1 MGFLRFLPVLSI
13 AVVFA
18 LAVSCVYSEGYVYRV
33 DSMNFTV
40 YFDGVV
46 DVKVKLSVNETSLFF
61 TVGLPGSPFSNMF
74 VYDSS
79 GVPLDFDVE
88 GGNVTVYS
96 FGESLVYV
104 EYETLNLTY
113 KEGVLWTF
121 KVESPVVFYV
131 ILPYNASI
139 TGFSDIPLEVTL
151 LKDGRILLKMPKGLQ
166 YVSYVIPPGVAEFRL
181 KALNAISKARI
192 AIADA
197 KAEGRTEGLADAE
210 RLLAEAEGLFNAG
223 DYRGAEAMANQAYES
238 ALNSKK
244 PLIGVIL
251 DYMPY
256 IVVATVL
263 AVAVATVLFLRLRRG
278 GVARLF
284 RENPWL
290 DEDEKNVLKVIWIKG
305 GGAFESD
312 IRDALD
318 LPKTTVWRI
327 IKKLEENG
335 LVKVEKIRGEN
346 YVKLVK
352 R

>member
-1 MGFLRFLPVLSI
+1 MSFPRLLPILFI
-13 AVVFA
+13 FAIFA
-18 LAVSCVYSEGYVYRV
+18 LAVSEAYSEGYVYRV

-46 DVKVKLSVNETSLFF
+46 DAKVKLSVNETYLFF
-61 TVGLPGSPFSNMF
+61 TVGLPGSPFSNLM

-88 GGNVTVYS
+88 DGNVTVYS
-96 FGESLVYV
+96 FGENLVYV

-121 KVESPVVFYV
+121 KVEAPVDFYV
-131 ILPYNASI
+131 VLPYNASI
-139 TGFSDIPLEVTL
+139 TGFSDVPLEVAL
-151 LKDGRILLKMPKGLQ
+151 LKDGRMLVKMPKGLQ
-166 YVSYVIPPGVAEFRL
+166 YVSYVIPPGIAEFRL
-181 KALNAISKARI
+181 KALNAISKARS

-197 KAEGRTEGLADAE
+197 KAEGRTEGLEDAE
-210 RLLAEAEGLFNAG
+210 SLLAEAESLFNGG
-223 DYRGAEAMANQAYES
+223 DYRGAENRAEQAYS
-238 ALNSKK
+238 VAVKARK
-244 PLIGVIL
+244 PLIGVVL

-256 IVVATVL
+256 IAVITVL
-263 AVAVATVLFLRLRRG
+263 AVAAVLFLRFRRG
-278 GVARLF
+278 GLARLI

-290 DEDEKNVLKVIWIKG
+290 DEDEKNVLKVVWVKG

-312 IRDALD
+312 IREALD

-327 IKKLEENG
+327 IKKLEEDG

-346 YVKLVK
+346 YVKLAK

>member
-1 MGFLRFLPVLSI
+1 MGFLRLLPVLPI
-13 AVVFA
+13 AVIFA
-18 LAVSCVYSEGYVYRV
+18 LAASGVYSEAYVYRV

-40 YFDGVV
+40 YFDGFV
-46 DVKVKLSVNETSLFF
+46 DVKVKLSVNETYLFF
-61 TVGLPGSPFSNMF
+61 TVVLPGSPFANIM

-79 GVPLDFDVE
+79 GTPLDFNVE
-88 GGNVTVYS
+88 ECNVTVYS
-96 FGESLVYV
+96 FGENLVYI

-121 KVESPVVFYV
+121 KVEAPVDFYV

-139 TGFSDIPLEVTL
+139 TGFSDVPLEVSI
-151 LKDGRILLKMPKGLQ
+151 LKDGRILLKMPRGLQ

-181 KALNAISKARI
+181 KALNAISKARS
-192 AIADA
+192 AIEDA
-197 KAEGRTEGLADAE
+197 KAEGRTEGLEGAE
-210 RLLAEAEGLFNAG
+210 SLLAEAESLFDQG
-223 DYRGAEAMANQAYES
+223 DYRGAEDRANLAYEL
-238 ALNSKK
+238 ALNAKK
-244 PLIGVIL
+244 PLMVFDLGYV
-251 DYMPY
+251 PY
-256 IVVATVL
+256 IVVAAVL
-263 AVAVATVLFLRLRRG
+263 AVAAVLFLRFKRG

-290 DEDEKNVLKVIWIKG
+290 DEDEKNVLKVVWVKG

-312 IRDALD
+312 IREALD

-346 YVKLVK
+346 YVKLSK